1 MIECEGCPRWSHSK
15 CVSISATLAKNYPF
29 ICPFCTRALFQE
41 VTSLRSEV
49 SQLREQLAKC
59 SSVVSQ
65 SCRDQ
70 HASEESEHAS
80 LTPPISPNGDSG
92 HQSTC
97 SSVNWDSRHQLKLRL
112 KSSSRQDRCCNLVV
126 TGISECPQGTCR
138 TERALH
144 DQDSIISVLSPLCPS
159 LATHSIRD
167 LLCLGKYNV
176 HGSRPIIDPWTPQL
190 FFLTH
195 VGYWTP

>member
-1 MIECEGCPRWSHSK
+1 MPPWPKTIPLSVHSVQELFFK
-15 CVSISATLAKNYPF
+15 RLPLF
-29 ICPFCTRALFQE
+29 ALRFLNSGSNLPSVHQWYLNHVE
-41 VTSLRSEV
+41 TNMLLRN
-49 SQLREQLAKC
+49 L
-59 SSVVSQ
+59 
-65 SCRDQ
+65 
-70 HASEESEHAS
+70 HEHAS

-97 SSVNWDSRHQLKLRL
+97 SSVNWDSRHQLKSRL

-167 LLCLGKYNV
+167 LLRLGKYNV

-195 VGYWTP
+195 VSYWTP